1 MGAQWC
7 NGNRRISGGG
17 GWMGMG
23 GAARRFISICNSY
36 AAKSGLTVT
45 DRDKRRPAAGLSQS
59 VTSSRPNRA
68 YLLQIEILLQK
79 PRAEARAEKRAGRRH
94 RPAVIPRTAPQQSG
108 RGPTP
113 QFRTFHPF
121 SDSSSF
127 HPGCPD
133 GKSRNVSSISK
144 LHASPMRIETDL
156 ANQDTASRSHP
167 KPFA

>member
-1 MGAQWC
+1 MGPRCYKSRQTGPTC
-7 NGNRRISGGG
+7 KI
-17 GWMGMG
+17 
-23 GAARRFISICNSY
+23 ISICNNNS
-36 AAKSGLTVT
+36 AKTVPCVT
-45 DRDKRRPAAGLSQS
+45 NLDKRRPAAGLSRS

-94 RPAVIPRTAPQQSG
+94 RPAVIPRTAPRQSE

-144 LHASPMRIETDL
+144 LHASPMRIETNL